1 MKTMMKPISQF
12 LIVAFSVGAIGCA
25 QQMDDIN
32 KVQNNVTLKAEIRG
46 EFYFR
51 STVVEA
57 PYASFGY
64 FVGDQNY
71 HMERG
76 VFEITEKTLY
86 FYRTYEHAIGG
97 QILGAAPDMEAPLYQ
112 TDKDGNLLKDF
123 KKNDKGEYILD
134 KNNKKIAD
142 PDGGPIPVTYERR
155 IGNKIYTVARYVYR
169 GSPIVAFPIS
179 SHFDIQRSYN
189 VATGEKSNVISENT
203 TDRQWWER
211 THMRVNWGASKV
223 AHYDSNLYTAELTAI
238 LLDGEADPY
247 DQPVKVYNDEN
258 TLDYFDYQVKKTV
271 TAPLAYYGR
280 NGYEYIPAC
289 WYYPWYL
296 GQIAECN
303 SEQITFRQAFMKV
316 KPRSYVAWDYDD
328 TMLKKFGYYRI
339 ERATYEP
346 TRGVT
351 YSGVSRRI
359 RRFAIWEDYIVKK
372 GDPCL
377 APNGDVTVEC
387 GDGMVCEPVGNEGK
401 FCVAADPNDRLDYAN
416 MTPKPIVF
424 YLSEEFPRE
433 LVPES
438 IQLAEHWDRPFTD
451 VVKARKGEAPGHPM
465 YILCENNTVEATA
478 AMKTYGM
485 DINNADDVKSA
496 QAQGILAGIDG
507 YCLDM
512 DNRKRNGDLRYSQ
525 LHSVNAPTAVGL
537 YGYGPSSA
545 DPMTGELLSANS
557 YMYTPAMKRGANN
570 AMLLIE
576 TLTGIK
582 SFWETRYA
590 NQVKEH
596 SKKNRLGAVQGGLPK
611 WTESTAKAL
620 AKNMLRPQVA
630 ERIAQAGFEQTD
642 ANWAA
647 ARLAKLPHA
656 DPHLAKM
663 FISDDVKMLLKDP
676 SLGMESTEP
685 IESQVERMGLHKWSH
700 AGGFWAEKQ
709 KYYEDSARN
718 GCKFL
723 MEFADNAI
731 LGIAREFAAEMND
744 RVCDAAEAAENTVFD
759 FSVFQE
765 LGAACDSAGLENENG
780 QVCEKV
786 IIDTEGTE
794 GLYWATPCSIGSLKA
809 QLANA
814 IVDLEQTN
822 PYNVTEDY
830 FPPDP
835 IYTDTK
841 HASVQNSQMAML
853 DAMNEA
859 RDDMRLRLWKRIYLG
874 VAEHEVGHSIGLR
887 HNFEASTDAMNFE
900 KRFWE
905 LKGQFDDNGKF
916 VPYDLF
922 SGETFYQS
930 VNSMRQK
937 QSSSVM
943 DYSAKFNDR
952 FDGVGYYDR
961 AAVKYGYGGL
971 VEVFNG
977 TPNTEQFAKYL
988 KNPEDQDPSNVPT
1001 LPDPS
1006 NQLEKTFKRV
1016 HYTKIPDLFG
1026 NIDDLYD
1033 RKDVPYTQIPEG
1045 STEVPYR
1052 FCSDELAGRLP
1063 TCERWD
1069 SGVDSFEITRNA
1081 LADYENYWVIWGQS
1095 HDSVFFN
1102 PSNYYS
1108 RIMRVFGAVKH
1119 QMQWWASDYHRFNKN
1134 DWWKK
1139 EILNGVAWH
1148 EDSVGGLAGAV
1159 AVADGVNTLVAA
1171 FGRPQPGF
1179 HGYRSIDNVFEPTP
1193 MFTNAG
1199 YSHQTLISQVNCEA
1213 RPIYA
1218 SYDYSGY
1225 LPIPIRSGAIY
1236 ERLAAYT
1243 MLGDPTTSFLATDQ
1257 MNDIQRY
1264 LISYYTLFPKELT
1277 NVFGGMLANKTDEW
1291 GWHMTV
1297 DSEGKPKNCVR
1308 RNVVGPAAGKPTG
1321 EIWPFNP
1328 EPEYI
1333 FPTTRFRFPMLAAY
1347 YGLGLFLD
1355 SFDHS
1360 FVDVTRVY
1368 LKGHET
1374 AITPSDDAEVKTF
1387 EDPLSG
1393 KVYQA
1398 IRSKNNDVFHPAFH
1412 MMGALQEALGK
1423 YTSLQDLQVNYNFS
1437 DYQFILDKLELLR
1450 HMNHIY
1456 DYGEVN

>member
-1 MKTMMKPISQF
+1 MKTMINKIS
-12 LIVAFSVGAIGCA
+12 LVLLVAFSVGAIGCA
-25 QQMDDIN
+25 QQLDDID
-32 KVQNNVTLKAEIRG
+32 KVQNNVTLKSELKG

-71 HMERG
+71 HMERN
-76 VFEITEKTLY
+76 VFEITEKTLF

-97 QILGAAPDMEAPLYQ
+97 QVLGAAPDMEAPLYQ
-112 TDKDGNLLKDF
+112 TDEAGNLLKDENG
-123 KKNDKGEYILD
+123 KS
-134 KNNKKIAD
+134 
-142 PDGGPIPVTYERR
+142 IPVTYERR
-155 IGNKIYTVARYVYR
+155 IGDKIYTVARYVYR

-179 SHFDIQRSYN
+179 SHFDIVRNYS
-189 VATGEKSNVISENT
+189 VATGEKSNVVTENT
-203 TDRQWWER
+203 NDREWWER
-211 THMRVNWGASKV
+211 SYFRVNWGASQV
-223 AHYDSNLYTAELTAI
+223 ENWDSNLYTGELTAI
-238 LLDGEADPY
+238 LMDDQADPHE
-247 DQPVKVYNDEN
+247 QPVKVYNDEN
-258 TLDYFDYQVKKTV
+258 TLEYMDYLVRKTV

-296 GQIAECN
+296 GQVTECN

-316 KPRSYVAWDYDD
+316 KPRDYVAWDYDD
-328 TMLKKFGYYRI
+328 TQLKKFGYYRI
-339 ERATYEP
+339 ERANYEP

-351 YSGVSRRI
+351 HSGVTRRI
-359 RRFAIWEDYIVKK
+359 RRFAIWENYVVKK
-372 GDPCL
+372 GESCL

-387 GDGMVCEPVGNEGK
+387 GEGKVCAPVGDDGR
-401 FCVAADPNDRLDYAN
+401 FCVEADPNDRLDYAQ

-424 YLSEEFPRE
+424 YLSENFPRE

-438 IQLAEHWDRPFTD
+438 IQLAKNWDRPFTD
-451 VVKARKGEAPGHPM
+451 VVIARKGAAPSHPM
-465 YILCENNTVEATA
+465 YILCENNMVEATA
-478 AMKTYGM
+478 AMQTYGL
-485 DINNADDVKSA
+485 DIEKSDDVKSA
-496 QAQGILAGIDG
+496 QEQGILAAIDG
-507 YCLDM
+507 HCLDM
-512 DNRKRNGDLRYSQ
+512 VQRKRNGDLRYSQ

-545 DPMTGELLSANS
+545 DPMTGELLTANA

-576 TLTGIK
+576 NLTGIK
-582 SFWETRYA
+582 SFWETRSA

-596 SKKNRLGAVQGGLPK
+596 SQKQRLGAVQGGLPK
-611 WTESTAKAL
+611 WTTAKAKAL
-620 AKNMLRPQVA
+620 AKSLLKPQIA
-630 ERIAQAGFEQTD
+630 ARIAGVGFEKTD

-647 ARLAKLPHA
+647 ARLAKLPKA
-656 DPHLAKM
+656 APHTAKM

-685 IESQVERMGLHKWSH
+685 IEEQVERMGLHKWSH
-700 AGGFWAEKQ
+700 AGGFWAEKEN
-709 KYYEDSARN
+709 YYRHSARN

-723 MEFADNAI
+723 TEFADNAI
-731 LGIAREFAAEMND
+731 LGIAREFAAEMNQ
-744 RVCDAAEAAENTVFD
+744 RVCDAAKVAENTVFD
-759 FSVFQE
+759 FNAFEE
-765 LGAACDSAGLENENG
+765 LGAICEAEGLESDDG
-780 QVCEKV
+780 KICEKAV
-786 IIDTEGTE
+786 IDTAGTE
-794 GLYWATPCSIGSLKA
+794 GLYWANPCTIGNLKA

-822 PYNVTEDY
+822 PYNLTEDF

-841 HASVQNSQMAML
+841 HETVQNSQVAML

-859 RDDMRLRLWKRIYLG
+859 RDDMRMRLWKRIYLG
-874 VAEHEVGHSIGLR
+874 VAEHEVGHTIGLR

-900 KRFWE
+900 KSYWDI
-905 LKGQFDDNGKF
+905 KGQFDANGKF
-916 VPYDLF
+916 IPYDLF
-922 SGETFYQS
+922 AGETFYQS

-971 VEVFNG
+971 VEVFNQA
-977 TPNTEQFAKYL
+977 PNTAQFDAYL
-988 KNPEDQDPSNVPT
+988 ENPEDSDPSNVPT
-1001 LPDPS
+1001 LPDAVSP
-1006 NQLEKTFKRV
+1006 LEKTFKRV
-1016 HYTKIPDLFG
+1016 HYTKIPELWG
-1026 NIDDLYD
+1026 NLDGLYD
-1033 RKDVPYTQIPEG
+1033 RTDVPSTQIPEG

-1081 LADYENYWVIWGQS
+1081 LDDYENYWVIWGQW
-1095 HDSVFFN
+1095 HDSILFN
-1102 PSNYYS
+1102 PNNYYA
-1108 RIMRVFGAVKH
+1108 RIMRVFSAVKH

-1134 DWWKK
+1134 DWWK
-1139 EILNGVAWH
+1139 ERFGVSWH
-1148 EDSVGGLAGAV
+1148 EDASGGLAGAV
-1159 AVADGVNTLVAA
+1159 AVADGVNTMVAA
-1171 FGRPQPGF
+1171 FGRPQPGW
-1179 HGYRSIDNVFEPTP
+1179 HGYRSVDNVFEPTP
-1193 MFTNAG
+1193 NFTNVG

-1225 LPIPIRSGAIY
+1225 LPVPIRAGAIY
-1236 ERLAAYT
+1236 ERLATYV
-1243 MLGDPTTSFLATDQ
+1243 MLNDPTTSFLATDQ

-1264 LISYYTLFPKELT
+1264 LISYYSLFPKELT

-1291 GWHMTV
+1291 AWNMTV

-1308 RNVVGPAAGKPTG
+1308 RNVVGPDAGNPTA
-1321 EIWPFNP
+1321 EHWPFNP

-1333 FPTTRFRFPMLAAY
+1333 F
-1347 YGLGLFLD
+1347 
-1355 SFDHS
+1355 
-1360 FVDVTRVY
+1360 
-1368 LKGHET
+1368 
-1374 AITPSDDAEVKTF
+1374 
-1387 EDPLSG
+1387 
-1393 KVYQA
+1393 
-1398 IRSKNNDVFHPAFH
+1398 
-1412 MMGALQEALGK
+1412 
-1423 YTSLQDLQVNYNFS
+1423 
-1437 DYQFILDKLELLR
+1437 
-1450 HMNHIY
+1450 
-1456 DYGEVN
+1456 